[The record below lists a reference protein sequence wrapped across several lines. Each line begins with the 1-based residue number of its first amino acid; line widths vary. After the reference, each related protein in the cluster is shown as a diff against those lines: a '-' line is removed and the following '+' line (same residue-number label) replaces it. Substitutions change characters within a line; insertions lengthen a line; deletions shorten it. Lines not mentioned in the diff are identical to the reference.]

1 MASENW
7 IKSLEAILH
16 HEGGYVNHPKD
27 PGGETNLGVTKRVYE
42 DFGGNK
48 DMKELTREDVEP
60 IYKKNYWD
68 RVKGDQLPAG
78 LDLCVF
84 DFGVNAGTGRAA
96 KYLQTLIGTVA
107 DGGIGPNTLK
117 TLDSYVE
124 THGVKETIE
133 NYQSERKASILLA
146 SHNMS
151 EVERLCSS
159 VLMMKNGIIIDQD
172 SPKRLIKK
180 HGRKNLEEVFLK
192 LTREK
197 NES

>member
-7 IKSLEAILH
+7 EKCLEMILH

-42 DFGGNK
+42 EHGGTK
-48 DMKELTREDVEP
+48 DMKDLTIEDVSP
-60 IYKKNYWD
+60 IYKKSYWD
-68 RVKGDQLPAG
+68 RVKGDDLPAG

-117 TLDSYVE
+117 AVEAYVE
-124 THGVKETIE
+124 EHGLADTIT
-133 NYQSERKASILLA
+133 NYQAERQKYYESL
-146 SHNMS
+146 STF
-151 EVERLCSS
+151 ETFGRGWTRRVEETTKSA
-159 VLMMKNGIIIDQD
+159 MEMA
-172 SPKRLIKK
+172 
-180 HGRKNLEEVFLK
+180 
-192 LTREK
+192 
-197 NES
+197 